1 MDLNDTIDNEDALCM
16 PSLVNIQSYQ
26 FEPMTEMMAFI
37 NKFIKLPGI

>member
-26 FEPMTEMMAFI
+26 FEPMAEMMAFI
-37 NKFIKLPGI
+37 NKSIKLPGI